1 MKKKGA
7 LKYKWQISIMTLVFF
22 CLSLVPFPNGFVD
35 ALAETIL
42 KSPVINSDGTVT
54 FNYQGN
60 GTENAV
66 KVKGEFSS
74 WNTIDMEKGENDI
87 WTTTVE
93 GISGINQYGIV
104 TWSPDTVDQELGD
117 WQGDPLNSYEKDG
130 NPAVVVNPQVSN
142 GSVTLYYLGN
152 GTETRVA
159 VKGSFDE
166 NWGVL
171 HEMTNESSSNI
182 WSVTMDIEPGNYEY
196 GIVTWSQDTEDQEL
210 GDWQG
215 DPLNPKH
222 SEDGNFASNALL
234 TVGEDSDVDVP
245 NEQDKKVVKVRFIK
259 EDETKYDNWGFWT
272 WYPGENGK
280 FVEFD
285 YVDKEGAY
293 TLLELPANVTEGEL
307 GIIVKEGQGWDNKAT
322 GDLKY
327 EISELTN
334 DNNEIVVTYG
344 ENENPK
350 SIEQRAFIKEYENIT
365 VNIHYKRSQKD
376 YDNWNLWTWLDGVEG
391 ETLEF
396 TSEDSYGKVATRT
409 YENLV
414 NDTKLGFIVKRT
426 EGDNEWAEKDV
437 DSNRFVDLRHVSSDG
452 TLDIYL

>member
-1 MKKKGA
+1 MKKSGA

-22 CLSLVPFPNGFVD
+22 CLSLVPFPNGFTD

-54 FNYQGN
+54 FNYQGD
-60 GTENAV
+60 GTEEAV

-74 WNTIDMEKGENDI
+74 WNTIDMTKGENDI
-87 WTTTVE
+87 WTLDVE
-93 GISGINQYGIV
+93 GISGISQYGIV
-104 TWSPDTVDQELGD
+104 TWSPDTKDQEWGD
-117 WQGDPLNSYEKDG
+117 WQGDPLNSYKKDG

-259 EDETKYDNWGFWT
+259 EGETKYDNWGFWT

-307 GIIVKEGQGWDNKAT
+307 GIIVKEGQGWDKK
-322 GDLKY
+322 LL
-327 EISELTN
+327 EI
-334 DNNEIVVTYG
+334 
-344 ENENPK
+344 
-350 SIEQRAFIKEYENIT
+350 
-365 VNIHYKRSQKD
+365 
-376 YDNWNLWTWLDGVEG
+376 
-391 ETLEF
+391 
-396 TSEDSYGKVATRT
+396 
-409 YENLV
+409 
-414 NDTKLGFIVKRT
+414 
-426 EGDNEWAEKDV
+426 
-437 DSNRFVDLRHVSSDG
+437 
-452 TLDIYL
+452 